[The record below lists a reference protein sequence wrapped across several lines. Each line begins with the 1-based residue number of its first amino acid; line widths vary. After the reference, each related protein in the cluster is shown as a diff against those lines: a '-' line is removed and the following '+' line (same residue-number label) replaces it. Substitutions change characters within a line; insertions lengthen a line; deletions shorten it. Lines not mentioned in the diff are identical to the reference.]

1 LTAPIGTIG
10 LGQYFCGARHM
21 TVSDIQTEPL
31 PPNPRVLARWSAL
44 AGMAGPIFFVLVFT
58 LAGALSPRYS
68 PLRQPIS
75 DLGATGPYRW
85 IQNTN
90 FVLSGLLL
98 LAFIFGFFWQMRPV
112 IPRAW
117 LRLSTF
123 CLILTGAGLTMVG
136 FFPTDIPG
144 FPPVSLHG
152 LMHDILFFVIFGA
165 LLIAL
170 FVIGWRLR
178 QNPAWHRDG
187 WYATITGLGMIALFV
202 VLAIMTQR
210 QLGGLF
216 QRIFE
221 IEAFAWYVV
230 MGWRLFRMA

>member
-1 LTAPIGTIG
+1 LTA
-10 LGQYFCGARHM
+10 
-21 TVSDIQTEPL
+21 SDIQTEPP
-31 PPNPRVLARWSAL
+31 PPNAHILARWCAL
-44 AGMAGPIFFVLVFT
+44 AGVAGPILFVLLFT
-58 LAGALSPRYS
+58 LAGALSPGYS
-68 PLRQPIS
+68 PLLQPIS
-75 DLGATGPYRW
+75 DLGAIGPYRW

-98 LAFIFGFFWQMRPV
+98 LAFVFGFFWRMRPV
-112 IPRAW
+112 IPRTW

-123 CLILTGAGLTMVG
+123 CLILTGAGLTIVG

-152 LMHDILFFVIFGA
+152 LVHDILFFVIFGA

-178 QNPAWHRDG
+178 KNPAWHRDG
-187 WYATITGLGMIALFV
+187 WYVTITGLGMIALFV
-202 VLAIMTQR
+202 VLVIMTQR

-230 MGWRLFRMA
+230 MGWRLFTMT

>member
-1 LTAPIGTIG
+1 MTAG
-10 LGQYFCGARHM
+10 
-21 TVSDIQTEPL
+21 DIQTEPL
-31 PPNPRVLARWSAL
+31 PTNSHAIARWSGL
-44 AGMAGPIFFVLVFT
+44 AGVAGPILFVLLFT
-58 LAGALSPRYS
+58 LAGALSPGYS

-75 DLGATGPYRW
+75 DLGAVGPARW
-85 IQNTN
+85 IQNIN

-98 LAFIFGFFWQMRPV
+98 LAFVFGFFWQMRPV
-112 IPRAW
+112 IPKTW
-117 LRLSTF
+117 LRLSTL
-123 CLILTGAGLTMVG
+123 CLVLTGAGLTIVG

-144 FPPVSLHG
+144 FPPSSLHG
-152 LMHDILFFVIFGA
+152 LVHDILFFVIFGA

-178 QNPAWHRDG
+178 QNPAWRRDG

-202 VLAIMTQR
+202 VLVIMTQR

-230 MGWRLFRMA
+230 MGWRLFTIG